1 MPLTQP
7 GDRPVVTT
15 SCGPVRGVQEGPI
28 LAFRGIPYAA
38 PPVGADRRFRPPL
51 PPTSWDGIR
60 DASLYGAA
68 APQPA
73 KLDYNPQQSE
83 DCLTLNIWTPGT
95 SAPERP
101 VLICIHGGGFTS
113 GSGSS
118 PALNGQTFAANGD
131 IVVVTVNYR
140 LGALGFLDLSAVLG
154 ADYASSGNTGLLDLI
169 AALHWVQANI
179 TAFGGDPARVTVMGH
194 SAGAKCIGG
203 LLVSP
208 LASGLFHRAIAM
220 SGAVQSIRDQATSVQ
235 LAEQFLHT
243 LGLTS
248 ASADRLLELP
258 AATLMAAQQ
267 AWMRDVRGLHFFGP
281 VIDGH
286 VVTEPPLEALARQ
299 GASLRPLLIGTASHE
314 AYGFIA
320 GEAALN
326 PPTEEVLRTLFGQGA
341 AAVQA
346 AYEQRSGRRSGE
358 SAPDMDVW
366 QSVLTDAFYRS
377 AALRTADAY
386 SQAGGLVWLYRFGA
400 AAPQDAGHG
409 SELPYVWHRGFLTV
423 RASLAQAM
431 HRAWIRFIHTG
442 ELGATPEAAGW
453 PRFESERRAARLFDD
468 RDTWVYEE
476 DWADVAAFP
485 VQALTLG

>member
-1 MPLTQP
+1 MPFTQR
-7 GDRPVVTT
+7 DDCPVVPT
-15 SCGPVRGVQEGPI
+15 SCGPVRGVREDHI

-51 PPTSWDGIR
+51 PPTSWDGVH
-60 DASLYGAA
+60 DASLYGPA
-68 APQPA
+68 APQPTT
-73 KLDYNPQQSE
+73 LDFNPQQSE

-95 SAPERP
+95 SVPGRP
-101 VLICIHGGGFTS
+101 VLFCIHGGGFTS
-113 GSGSS
+113 GSGSA

-169 AALHWVQANI
+169 AALRWVQANI
-179 TAFGGDPARVTVMGH
+179 AAFGGDPSRITVMGH
-194 SAGAKCIGG
+194 SAGAKSIGG

-208 LASGLFHRAIAM
+208 LADGLFHRAIAM
-220 SGAVQSIRDQATSVQ
+220 SGAVQSIRDQATSAQ
-235 LAEQFLHT
+235 LTEQFLHT
-243 LGLTS
+243 LGLTA

-286 VVTEPPLEALARQ
+286 VVTESPLEALVRQ
-299 GASLRPLLIGTASHE
+299 GASHRPLLIGTASHE

-326 PPTEEVLRTLFGQGA
+326 PPSEEVLRTLFGQGA

-346 AYEQRSGRRSGE
+346 AYEQRSGRRCGE

-377 AALRTADAY
+377 AALRTAEAY
-386 SQAGGLVWLYRFGA
+386 SLADGPVWLYRFGA

-409 SELPYVWHRGFLTV
+409 SEQPYVWHRGFPAE
-423 RASLAQAM
+423 RAPLAQAM

-442 ELGATPEAAGW
+442 DLGETPEAAGW
-453 PRFESERRAARLFDD
+453 PRFESERRVVRLFDD
-468 RDTWVYEE
+468 TDTYVGEK
-476 DWADVAAFP
+476 DWAEAAAFP
-485 VQALTLG
+485 IQALTLG